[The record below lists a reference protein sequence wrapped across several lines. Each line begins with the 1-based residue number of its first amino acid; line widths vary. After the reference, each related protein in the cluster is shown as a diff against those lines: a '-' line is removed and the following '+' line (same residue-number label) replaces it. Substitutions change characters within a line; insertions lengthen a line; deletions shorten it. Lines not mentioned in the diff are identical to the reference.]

1 MDARKLSRFA
11 TCEDYLACPVCGD
24 ALSLD
29 GTCLA
34 CSAGHRFDI
43 ARQGYVNL
51 LRGKHNHD
59 VYDRESFAS
68 RRTVF
73 ESGLYAPLADAVCKA
88 LEEALGE
95 LPTRTTQPLV
105 VDAGCGEGYFSS
117 VVRKRT
123 QARVCAFDISR
134 DSIQLAA
141 VRDPEDGIT
150 WLVADIAAIPL
161 QTGVATAV
169 LDIFSPA
176 RYNEFHR
183 ILKPG
188 GRVIKVV
195 PTANHMHE
203 VRALAAGSL
212 QQHDYSNQRVLDHF
226 AASCTP
232 LARHTV
238 SNTIALTPELRD
250 ALIAMTPL
258 LFSVDTAAIDWSGLT
273 HATVEAEVL
282 VGTWNA

>member
-1 MDARKLSRFA
+1 MDARKLTRFA
-11 TCEDYLACPVCGD
+11 HCEDFLICPVCGKPL
-24 ALSLD
+24 ALD

-34 CSAGHRFDI
+34 CPAGHRFDI
-43 ARQGYVNL
+43 ARQGYANL
-51 LRGKHNHD
+51 LRGKHTHD
-59 VYDRESFAS
+59 TYDRASFAC

-73 ESGLYAPLADAVCKA
+73 ESGLYTPIAEAVCAA
-88 LEEALGE
+88 LDEMPGALASRPE
-95 LPTRTTQPLV
+95 PPLV

-117 VVRKRT
+117 MVRQ
-123 QARVCAFDISR
+123 QARAHVCAFDISR

-141 VRDPEDGIT
+141 ARKPDDGIT
-150 WLVADIAAIPL
+150 WLVADLAAIQL
-161 QTGVATAV
+161 ATSVADAV

-176 RYNEFHR
+176 RYGEFRR

-188 GRVIKVV
+188 GRLVKVV
-195 PTANHMHE
+195 PTANHLRE
-203 VRALAAGSL
+203 VRALASGAL
-212 QQHDYSNQRVLDHF
+212 KHRDYSNQRVLDHF

-232 LARHTV
+232 VAHRTV
-238 SNTIALTPELRD
+238 TNTVALTPELRD

>member
-1 MDARKLSRFA
+1 M
-11 TCEDYLACPVCGD
+11 
-24 ALSLD
+24 
-29 GTCLA
+29 
-34 CSAGHRFDI
+34 
-43 ARQGYVNL
+43 
-51 LRGKHNHD
+51 
-59 VYDRESFAS
+59 
-68 RRTVF
+68 
-73 ESGLYAPLADAVCKA
+73 
-88 LEEALGE
+88 
-95 LPTRTTQPLV
+95 
-105 VDAGCGEGYFSS
+105 
-117 VVRKRT
+117 VRKRT

-141 VRDPEDGIT
+141 VREPEDGIA
-150 WLVADIAAIPL
+150 WLVADLAAIPL